1 MKTRT
6 QPTYSFGT
14 MVFRPRARQYLAN
27 DLIITVVCLAGLAV
41 AGIDG
46 VFMGNMLLW
55 ASLTIAMCLVY
66 RFLYLRSMRF
76 IITEEQFIYEHGVF
90 RRTRDFME
98 LYRIV
103 DFREESSFPQR
114 IFGLKTIQIYSGDRS
129 TPRLDMTGMDMRADL
144 IPSYVNVWARA
155 AKEMEYMR
163 LPTAKILTVILVVLA
178 SMQAR
183 AQLVVSNPLEW
194 LALAEGNEA
203 INGQMQ
209 DQTDAQ
215 TRTAALQNT
224 IAAEFTKIHE
234 WEKKYSGYLQTASGF
249 ASSLKASAT
258 LYEDGV
264 RIFIT
269 LGKLRNAI
277 GSNPQGIV
285 ATMSMNNLYLE
296 TATELISVYTLL
308 REAIAT
314 GGRTNMLTGAE
325 RSQTLWALS
334 DKLGS
339 FSKKLNRLYLS
350 IRYYTL
356 TDVWNNITAGMLDR
370 DIGSIAGDA
379 LDRWKR
385 AAKAIE

>member
-1 MKTRT
+1 
-6 QPTYSFGT
+6 
-14 MVFRPRARQYLAN
+14 
-27 DLIITVVCLAGLAV
+27 
-41 AGIDG
+41 
-46 VFMGNMLLW
+46 
-55 ASLTIAMCLVY
+55 
-66 RFLYLRSMRF
+66 
-76 IITEEQFIYEHGVF
+76 
-90 RRTRDFME
+90 
-98 LYRIV
+98 
-103 DFREESSFPQR
+103 
-114 IFGLKTIQIYSGDRS
+114 
-129 TPRLDMTGMDMRADL
+129 
-144 IPSYVNVWARA
+144 
-155 AKEMEYMR
+155 MR
-163 LPTAKILTVILVVLA
+163 LRIDKIWFIVVALVLSVPSAHAQIVTA
-178 SMQAR
+178 
-183 AQLVVSNPLEW
+183 NPLEW
-194 LALAEGNEA
+194 MALAEGNEA
-203 INGQMQ
+203 INGEIEKEIKG
-209 DQTDAQ
+209 QTK
-215 TRTAALQNT
+215 TALLQNT

-269 LGKLRNAI
+269 LGKLKKAI

-308 REAIAT
+308 KEAIAT

-370 DIGSIAGDA
+370 DIGTIAGDA

-385 AAKAIE
+385 AARAIE

>member
-1 MKTRT
+1 
-6 QPTYSFGT
+6 
-14 MVFRPRARQYLAN
+14 
-27 DLIITVVCLAGLAV
+27 
-41 AGIDG
+41 
-46 VFMGNMLLW
+46 
-55 ASLTIAMCLVY
+55 
-66 RFLYLRSMRF
+66 
-76 IITEEQFIYEHGVF
+76 
-90 RRTRDFME
+90 
-98 LYRIV
+98 
-103 DFREESSFPQR
+103 
-114 IFGLKTIQIYSGDRS
+114 
-129 TPRLDMTGMDMRADL
+129 
-144 IPSYVNVWARA
+144 
-155 AKEMEYMR
+155 MR
-163 LPTAKILTVILVVLA
+163 LPTAKILAVILAVLA
-178 SMQAR
+178 SLQAR

-203 INGQMQ
+203 INGQVK

-215 TRTAALQNT
+215 TRTAVLQNT

-269 LGKLRNAI
+269 LGKLKKAI

-308 REAIAT
+308 KEAIAT
-314 GGRTNMLTGAE
+314 GGKTNMLTGAE

-339 FSKKLNRLYLS
+339 FSRKLNRLYLS

-356 TDVWNNITAGMLDR
+356 TDVWNGITAGMLDR
-370 DIGSIAGDA
+370 DIGTIAGDA